1 MEMHGP
7 KVRSRY
13 LYASVQ
19 CALRR
24 YAAMG
29 ITLEV
34 DEDGAPVLPSNRVLR
49 PRGEEIQIP
58 DSLSSS
64 MPTTVLHDSR
74 DLGNYVRTWRER
86 CALSL
91 QKASSRAGLG
101 VRFFS
106 EFERGKPTV
115 QLEKVIT
122 ALDALDLEILIRPR
136 R

>member
-1 MEMHGP
+1 MELHGP

-34 DEDGAPVLPSNRVLR
+34 DEDGVPVLPSNRAMCH
-49 PRGEEIQIP
+49 RGEEIRFP
-58 DSLSSS
+58 ESLPSS
-64 MPTTVLHDSR
+64 MPTTVLQDSQH
-74 DLGNYVRTWRER
+74 LGKYVRIWRER

-91 QKASSRAGLG
+91 QQASLEAGLG
-101 VRFFS
+101 MRFLS

-115 QLEKVIT
+115 RLEKVMA
-122 ALDALDLEILIRPR
+122 ALDALGLEILIRPR

>member
-1 MEMHGP
+1 MDIDGP

-19 CALRR
+19 SALRR

-34 DEDGAPVLPSNRVLR
+34 DDDGVPVVPINRVLR
-49 PRGEEIQIP
+49 HRKEKFQIP
-58 DSLSSS
+58 ESLSSS
-64 MPTTVLHDSR
+64 MPTTVLYDSQQ
-74 DLGNYVRTWRER
+74 LGSYARQWRER
-86 CALSL
+86 CVLTL
-91 QKASSRAGLG
+91 QQASFNAGLG

-115 QLEKVIT
+115 QLGKVIA
-122 ALDALDLEILIRPR
+122 ALDALGLEILIRPR